1 MVVPVPGST
10 SRVSGLGIIGQ
21 REEAFSILE
30 VISLVA
36 GHTVSLLVIAG
47 TLISN
52 WHTDVV
58 LVEGPSLGA

>member
-10 SRVSGLGIIGQ
+10 SRVSGFSIVGQ

-52 WHTDVV
+52 RHTDVV
-58 LVEGPSLGA
+58 LVEGPSIGA